1 MLTLRKTPIS
11 IAFLLWIVLLFPA
24 ITAAQIGSD
33 LHIESELVE
42 ETGPFGLVQFLI
54 RGTLSNRSEHAYKNL
69 KVSARVSNETGN
81 TLEEG
86 EGYLIRAC
94 GSALYDYTLLPGAEV
109 QFAVPLELRN
119 SNEVDQHKIIISGD
133 KIHLKEAEFTSAFRQ
148 VVGGEVVVLEWLSPA
163 ILQFATGCATAP
175 LTALQWHQFHVG
187 SSSRSPIE
195 HPLSAN
201 IDETFRIASLI
212 DRITQSG
219 ERDVNLYDHSLL
231 RSHHQANRVVFQ
243 NDLGHLMTA
252 ELNGSYP
259 RLVDE
264 SSFRNS
270 LQGVE
275 WLGPGRFL
283 AYTYGTYGD
292 EVRYLTAQV
301 DGRRLSSQIAD
312 SLPSQTKPGASSDG
326 ALLALGL
333 ADRDPPG
340 YYLKLTV
347 GTTLELLYATALPG
361 NNAPAP
367 ILYRADNQRWAYLVT
382 PAESEASW
390 QLVCVNR
397 DTGVSRSLSNLPI
410 HLPADQRAW
419 FALSPDGSILALSAD
434 GGQGGLWLMALPPVP
449 C

>member
-1 MLTLRKTPIS
+1 MPSLQKTLIR
-11 IAFLLWIVLLFPA
+11 IAIIWITLLFPA
-24 ITAAQIGSD
+24 ITQAQISSD
-33 LHIESELVE
+33 LHTHSELVE
-42 ETGPFGLVQFLI
+42 ETGAFGLTQLLI
-54 RGTLSNRSEHAYKNL
+54 RGTLSNQSGHAYANL
-69 KVSARVSNETGN
+69 KVIARVLDESGR

-86 EGYLIRAC
+86 GGYLTRAC
-94 GSALYDYTLLPGAEV
+94 GSALNDHTLLPGTEV
-109 QFAVPLELRN
+109 SFAVPLELRN
-119 SNEVDQHKIIISGD
+119 SNEVDQHQIIISGD
-133 KIHLKEAEFTSAFRQ
+133 LIHIKEADFSSAFQ
-148 VVGGEVVVLEWLSPA
+148 KVAGGEVVVLEWLSPA
-163 ILQFATGCATAP
+163 ILQFGIGCATAP
-175 LTALQWHQFHVG
+175 LTALQWHQFHVSSG
-187 SSSRSPIE
+187 SRFPIE
-195 HPLSAN
+195 HPLSAD
-201 IDETFRIASLI
+201 IDESFRINSQI
-212 DRITQSG
+212 DLITQSG
-219 ERDVNLYDHSLL
+219 ERDVKLYDQSFL

-243 NDLGHLMTA
+243 NDLGHMMTA
-252 ELNGSYP
+252 ELDGSYP

-301 DGRRLSSQIAD
+301 DGRLLSSPIAA

-333 ADRDPPG
+333 PDRQPPG
-340 YYLKLTV
+340 YYLKYSI
-347 GTTLELLYATALPG
+347 GTELNLLYATALPG

-382 PAESEASW
+382 PAEGEASW
-390 QLVCVNR
+390 QLVCLNR
-397 DTGVSRSLSNLPI
+397 DTGVSRTLSTLPI

-419 FALSPDGSILALSAD
+419 LALSPDGSNLALAAD
-434 GGQGGLWLMALPPVP
+434 GGQGGLWLMALPSVP